1 MPTGS
6 KAKQTKGPN
15 IKHMNLDPKQFDGMT
30 EAQINNL
37 IAAANARIANFA
49 TQKALNT
56 ANANIQND
64 QLDQRT
70 ATNQSFVT
78 VAQAAIAALP
88 QA

>member
-1 MPTGS
+1 
-6 KAKQTKGPN
+6 
-15 IKHMNLDPKQFDGMT
+15 MNLDPKQFDGMT